1 MPLSSHWPSNELP
14 HPIWSFHMYW
24 LSLPP
29 CLSFA
34 LPGPWSS
41 TPDPPSPPKA
51 WTLLHMAASPPA
63 SCLRGSPATFSQLPL
78 SLLHRMAGEGDVL
91 LIASKK
97 DLHRTLV
104 SKPGLSITMTSEIKL
119 SRGARL
125 YGLNLLWMRRVLGLE
140 QGHLVG
146 DGVERRPS
154 LLCLGPSE

>member
-1 MPLSSHWPSNELP
+1 
-14 HPIWSFHMYW
+14 
-24 LSLPP
+24 
-29 CLSFA
+29 
-34 LPGPWSS
+34 
-41 TPDPPSPPKA
+41 
-51 WTLLHMAASPPA
+51 
-63 SCLRGSPATFSQLPL
+63 
-78 SLLHRMAGEGDVL
+78 MAGEGDVL
-91 LIASKK
+91 LIASEK

-140 QGHLVG
+140 QEHLVG